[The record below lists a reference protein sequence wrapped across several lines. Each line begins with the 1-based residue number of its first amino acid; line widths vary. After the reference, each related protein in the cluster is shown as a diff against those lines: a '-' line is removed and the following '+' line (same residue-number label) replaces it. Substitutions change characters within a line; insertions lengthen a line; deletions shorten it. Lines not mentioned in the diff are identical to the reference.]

1 MTYAR
6 HTPHPNRNPN
16 AKPIPNP
23 KPKPNPNPVPYP
35 YSSPYPDRDRES
47 IRAERHGA
55 KLARQLIQLQA
66 GKDSSEASLKEQVRG
81 MEEDQKRGAKEK
93 RQYIL
98 DKAAL
103 QDQIDVCRTD
113 QTRLNLRK
121 EEIRKERVKL
131 RDLFVN
137 GQKKINEG
145 LESQTQFVDEA
156 TKVTLSLVFFV
167 YSFFVD
173 SLISLLV

>member
-1 MTYAR
+1 M
-6 HTPHPNRNPN
+6 
-16 AKPIPNP
+16 
-23 KPKPNPNPVPYP
+23 
-35 YSSPYPDRDRES
+35 
-47 IRAERHGA
+47 
-55 KLARQLIQLQA
+55 
-66 GKDSSEASLKEQVRG
+66 
-81 MEEDQKRGAKEK
+81 
-93 RQYIL
+93 
-98 DKAAL
+98 
-103 QDQIDVCRTD
+103 
-113 QTRLNLRK
+113 
-121 EEIRKERVKL
+121 KL